1 MREILIA
8 TGNPD
13 KAREI
18 EQILSVADNGTPLPV
33 RWRRLAEFGPIDE
46 PCEDGDTFRANAEWK
61 ARYYAEKTGLWTL
74 ADDSGLEV
82 DALAGEPGVR
92 SARYA
97 GPQASY
103 ADNNAL
109 LVARLAGV
117 PEKARTA
124 RYRCVAVLSD
134 GQRILA
140 SAEGSVEGRIVDAP
154 RGRGGFGYDPHF
166 YVDDRAMTMAEMT
179 PTQKHAIS
187 HRGRAVRAL
196 RADLVRLLDEPAH
209 RQR

>member
-18 EQILSVADNGTPLPV
+18 EQILGVADNGTPLPV
-33 RWRRLAEFGPIDE
+33 RWRRLTEFDPVEEPI
-46 PCEDGDTFRANAEWK
+46 EDGATFQANAELK
-61 ARYYAEKTGLWTL
+61 ARYYAGKIGLWTL
-74 ADDSGLEV
+74 ADDSGLQV
-82 DALAGEPGVR
+82 DALGGAPGVR

-97 GPQASY
+97 GEQANY

-109 LVARLAGV
+109 LVAQLSGV
-117 PEKARTA
+117 EDQKRTA

-134 GQRILA
+134 GPRILA
-140 SAEGSVEGRIVDAP
+140 SAEGSVEGRIIDSP

-166 YVDDRAMTMAEMT
+166 YVDDLGMTMAEMT
-179 PTQKHAIS
+179 ADQKHAIS
-187 HRGRAVRAL
+187 HRGRAVRTL
-196 RADLVRLLDEPAH
+196 RAELARLLA
-209 RQR
+209 